1 MESTAVVFR
10 MDREGVVFALFPDL
24 PADNHGFYCT
34 CYQHVGQHC
43 AADYYGCI
51 ANSRPTTPTDY
62 ADLLAELTQRGYEMT
77 IRQRAYESAMHDR
90 RRQLVNGV

>member
-1 MESTAVVFR
+1 MERTVVVFR

-24 PADNHGFYCT
+24 PADYQGVYCT
-34 CYQHVGQHC
+34 CYQHIGQHC

-51 ANSRPTTPTDY
+51 RHSRPATPTEF

-77 IRQRAYESAMHDR
+77 IKRRASSAMHDR
-90 RRQLVNGV
+90 RRQLVKGV